1 MAVTATPIYPQ
12 TFTSTIGTIAAGDT
26 TTAKLCYTAGANG
39 SKIESIII
47 ANGDASTRT
56 MTLSVKQ
63 SATNYTIGTFTLPAS
78 AGTSVSV
85 APYNAIGSSST
96 IGAVLNKD
104 SNGNPYIYLAPGS
117 SLYLASGAT
126 VTVTMNILT
135 SGEDF

>member
-12 TFTSTIGTIAAGDT
+12 TITTTIGTIAAGDT

-39 SKIESIII
+39 SKVESIVV

-63 SATNYTIGTFTLPAS
+63 ASTNYTIGVFTLPAS

-85 APYNAIGSSST
+85 APYDVLGSSST
-96 IGAVLNKD
+96 VGAIMHKD
-104 SNGNPYIYLAPGS
+104 SNGNPYLYLGSGS

-126 VTVTMNILT
+126 VTVAMNILT
-135 SGEDF
+135 TGEDF